1 MAKHVLLAVAV
12 VAALCVGADAAWGM
26 KAKPTMPQEHSNE
39 ARWNDL
45 SEQFR
50 KYHSD
55 HTNVFF
61 HLITSPLCILAALS
75 LVNKATNTN
84 MLTKALAVIYCIH
97 LMDKL
102 PLHILATTS
111 FVGTGIALAA
121 ANTSSLSYPI
131 HALVRCLSIFSPSAH
146 VAATSDG
153 KDELQYRRAYIRTL
167 RHENSNLK

>member
-12 VAALCVGADAAWGM
+12 VAALCVGADAWGM
-26 KAKPTMPQEHSNE
+26 TAKPTMPKEISNE
-39 ARWNDL
+39 SRWNDL

-121 ANTSSLSYPI
+121 ANTSSLSYFV
-131 HALVRCLSIFSPSAH
+131 HALVRCLSIFYASCACSSDFRWQASAPISPSC
-146 VAATSDG
+146 TLEQLG
-153 KDELQYRRAYIRTL
+153 RAV
-167 RHENSNLK
+167 H

>member
-1 MAKHVLLAVAV
+1 MAKHVALAVAV

-26 KAKPTMPQEHSNE
+26 NAKPALPQENSNE

-84 MLTKALAVIYCIH
+84 LLTKALAVIYCIH

-121 ANTSSLSYPI
+121 ANTSSLSYSI
-131 HALVRCLSIFSPSAH
+131 HALVRCLSIFYASCICSSDFRWQASAPTSPNC
-146 VAATSDG
+146 T
-153 KDELQYRRAYIRTL
+153 
-167 RHENSNLK
+167 